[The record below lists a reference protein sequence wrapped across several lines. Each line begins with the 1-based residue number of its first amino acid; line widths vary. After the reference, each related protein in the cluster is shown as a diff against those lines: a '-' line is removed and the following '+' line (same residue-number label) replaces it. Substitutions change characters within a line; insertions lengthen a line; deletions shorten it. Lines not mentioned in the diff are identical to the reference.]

1 MTLEERVEVLEK
13 EAAQKKAAGIV
24 EFKAKKFELLS
35 CVKS

>member
-1 MTLEERVEVLEK
+1 MKLEERIETLR
-13 EAAQKKAAGIV
+13 KKAAKNKAASIV